1 MVSERNDGPMPYS
14 CRLCERTPR
23 TFFRRKLN
31 GGDDDRAGDVR
42 ATAGSPPEASLP
54 YPLFVSAGAVVGR
67 RREID
72 TTDASGNDGNPF
84 GYSDRRE

>member
-1 MVSERNDGPMPYS
+1 MFCVVSGTTDPCHAP
-14 CRLCERTPR
+14 TPR

-31 GGDDDRAGDVR
+31 GGDDDRAGEVR

-72 TTDASGNDGNPF
+72 TTDASGNDGKPF
-84 GYSDRRE
+84 GYSDRREYE